1 MTEYLTYIFLP
12 GRGSAEQTANNNNDS
27 LSSSGVY
34 SEEERKLNL
43 KARLENE
50 YDNLDESIGAP
61 RTGDTGCQSPDSDN
75 GDIYENIP
83 NVIRQGQQVHS
94 DGLTMQSIAI
104 QGAADTGR
112 FEEGQQ
118 SRWGDMIQSSLSFAY
133 GPGPDQ
139 SSEYTSLRE
148 AGAKEG
154 QRPVAPIRTTSTVR
168 HSDSQHSISTDV

>member
-1 MTEYLTYIFLP
+1 MGGQP
-12 GRGSAEQTANNNNDS
+12 H
-27 LSSSGVY
+27 
-34 SEEERKLNL
+34 
-43 KARLENE
+43 
-50 YDNLDESIGAP
+50 
-61 RTGDTGCQSPDSDN
+61 CQSPDSDN

-104 QGAADTGR
+104 QGAADSGR

-133 GPGPDQ
+133 GPGPDN
-139 SSEYTSLRE
+139 SEYTSLRE
-148 AGAKEG
+148 VGKD
-154 QRPVAPIRTTSTVR
+154 QRPVAPIRTTSTVK